1 MTTQKI
7 FKIRQ
12 NFRKLAL
19 KLLGLDNLIIQIVHH
34 SGRIEYHDF
43 KNNYITDVLEVARHK
58 KLLALATCQDSKEV
72 NAEVMELFD
81 MSEEEKDKQ
90 GYYHWDICIPN
101 DKYQVLL
108 LCKHF

>member
-19 KLLGLDNLIIQIVHH
+19 KLLGLDNLIIQIVHQ

-43 KNNYITDVLEVARHK
+43 KNNYITDVLEVGRHK
-58 KLLALATCQDSKEV
+58 KLMALATCHSKEV
-72 NAEVMELFD
+72 NVEVMELFD

-90 GYYHWDICIPN
+90 GYYHWDSCMAN
-101 DKYQVLL
+101 DKYRVLL
-108 LCKHF
+108 LWKHF